1 MDDRLTELEIKLV
14 HLEAAHET
22 LNNVVVE
29 QQHRIASLENQL
41 KLLKQHLQQLYG
53 SDTDPR
59 HEKPPHY

>member
-1 MDDRLTELEIKLV
+1 MDDRLIELEIKLA

-29 QQHRIASLENQL
+29 QQRLITSLENQL
-41 KLLKQHLQQLYG
+41 ALLKQHLRQLHG
-53 SDTDPR
+53 SNIDPK

>member
-1 MDDRLTELEIKLV
+1 MDDRLTELEIKLA

-29 QQHRIASLENQL
+29 QQRRIASMENQL

-53 SDTDPR
+53 SDIDPKQ
-59 HEKPPHY
+59 EKPPHY